1 MQLTYSQIDIDAY
14 VAKYMDE
21 TGCSLEE
28 ACRELEIDP
37 SQVFCQVKS
46 EE

>member
-1 MQLTYSQIDIDAY
+1 MELNYSQINIDAY

-21 TGCSLEE
+21 NGCSFED

-37 SQVFCQVKS
+37 SQVFCQIKA

>member
-1 MQLTYSQIDIDAY
+1 MELNYSQINIDAY

-21 TGCSLEE
+21 NGCSFED

-37 SQVFCQVKS
+37 SQVFCQIKS